1 MGILPDIP
9 VFAAFFRLAPS
20 WYDESIWQMA
30 SMVKGD
36 DCMLTAY
43 LWGLEGHIY
52 PALAIFLAAV
62 LQSITGFGL
71 VIVAAPLLML
81 FYDPKLTVPVMLMLA
96 CCANL
101 AQGVFA
107 LRTANRKLVLY
118 LYLGVLCG
126 QPIGFFVFD
135 HASSAALKVFIS
147 VIVLLSLGTIQA
159 LHYRIR
165 ECPRNSWITG
175 IFSGFTSIT
184 AGMGG
189 PPFLIYLAYSKMQIE
204 VMRATCFVFFFL
216 CNATSL
222 TSYAL
227 GGLSFGPAWNEFIY
241 LLPALVLGIVS
252 GHLAYPHVPKDFVRR
267 LIYVLLYL
275 TCFYTIATVLLD

>member
-1 MGILPDIP
+1 
-9 VFAAFFRLAPS
+9 
-20 WYDESIWQMA
+20 
-30 SMVKGD
+30 
-36 DCMLTAY
+36 MLTAY
-43 LWGLEGHIY
+43 LWGLESHIY
-52 PALAIFLAAV
+52 PALAIFLSAV

-96 CCANL
+96 CCANFS
-101 AQGVFA
+101 QGIFS
-107 LRTANRKLVLY
+107 LRTANLKLVAW

-126 QPIGFFVFD
+126 QPLGFWAFD
-135 HASSAALKVFIS
+135 QASSEMLKVFIS

-159 LHYRIR
+159 MHCRIR

-189 PPFLIYLAYSKMQIE
+189 PPFLIYLAYSRMNIE

-227 GGLSFGPAWNEFIY
+227 GGLSFGPAWGEFIY
-241 LLPALVLGIVS
+241 LLPALALGIAV
-252 GHLAYPHVPKDFVRR
+252 GHLAYPYVPKKLVRR
-267 LIYVLLYL
+267 LIYVLLYV
-275 TCFYTIATVLLD
+275 TCLYTIASVLLS

>member
-1 MGILPDIP
+1 
-9 VFAAFFRLAPS
+9 
-20 WYDESIWQMA
+20 MA
-30 SMVKGD
+30 KGD
-36 DCMLTAY
+36 GCMMTAY

-52 PALAIFLAAV
+52 PALAIFLSAI

-101 AQGVFA
+101 TQGIFA
-107 LRTANRKLVLY
+107 LRTANLKLVFY

-189 PPFLIYLAYSKMQIE
+189 PPFLIYLAYSRMSID

-227 GGLSFGPAWNEFIY
+227 GGLPFGPAWGEFIY
-241 LLPALVLGIVS
+241 LLPALALGIVV
-252 GHLAYPHVPKDFVRR
+252 GHLAYPYVPKAQIKRV
-267 LIYVLLYL
+267 IYVLLYV
-275 TCFYTIATVLLD
+275 TCLYTIASTLLS